1 LQSAPHLKGAM
12 PAWRKLRRRPTK
24 VLSRAELS
32 RGKNKVDGVMQR
44 GLLVKRVMH
53 AVAVETTTHPV
64 GVRHVKNNMAL
75 ALLSSH
81 CPSLVHSL
89 HVRPQERKSFE
100 PALRIRRGARERRRV
115 VLQIRTHG
123 LQARMSPA

>member
-1 LQSAPHLKGAM
+1 
-12 PAWRKLRRRPTK
+12 
-24 VLSRAELS
+24 LS

-53 AVAVETTTHPV
+53 AVAVETTTHPL

-75 ALLSSH
+75 ALPSSY
-81 CPSLVHSL
+81 CLSLVHSL
-89 HVRPQERKSFE
+89 HVRAQERKSFG

-115 VLQIRTHG
+115 VLQNRTHG
-123 LQARMSPA
+123 FQARISPA

>member
-1 LQSAPHLKGAM
+1 M

-24 VLSRAELS
+24 VLLRAELS

-64 GVRHVKNNMAL
+64 GARHVKNNMAP

-81 CPSLVHSL
+81 CPPVVHEL
-89 HVRPQERKSFE
+89 HVRLPERKSFE

-115 VLQIRTHG
+115 VLQNRTHG
-123 LQARMSPA
+123 LQARIPPA

>member
-1 LQSAPHLKGAM
+1 
-12 PAWRKLRRRPTK
+12 
-24 VLSRAELS
+24 LS

-44 GLLVKRVMH
+44 GLLVKRVTH

-64 GVRHVKNNMAL
+64 GARRVKNNMAL
-75 ALLSSH
+75 PLLSSH
-81 CPSLVHSL
+81 CPTLVHSL
-89 HVRPQERKSFE
+89 QVRPQERKAFE
-100 PALRIRRGARERRRV
+100 SALRIRRGARERRRV

>member
-1 LQSAPHLKGAM
+1 
-12 PAWRKLRRRPTK
+12 
-24 VLSRAELS
+24 
-32 RGKNKVDGVMQR
+32 MQR

-64 GVRHVKNNMAL
+64 GGRRVKNNMAL
-75 ALLSSH
+75 ALPSSY

-89 HVRPQERKSFE
+89 HVRAQERKSFG

-115 VLQIRTHG
+115 VLQNRTHG
-123 LQARMSPA
+123 FQARMSPA